1 VNYNP
6 YAAPQA
12 APPPQQGPQNYG
24 GGPQPWDVGEVFS
37 LAFEGFKRCWA
48 ILFGTYFLTAIVAG
62 LPGQIPN
69 VLVAVRIIDANS
81 GVYWGMYSVFM
92 LVGICLQ
99 ALFQGGLIKIWL
111 TVARGGTPQ
120 FGDLFSNMGKFLPL
134 VATLFLM
141 LFAILLGY
149 VCFIVPGVIIGLG
162 LMYSQFFVVDAD
174 MGPIDAMK
182 ASWKTTM
189 GHKGKLF
196 VLSLLGVVVAMV
208 GLVACCIGVYATISI
223 FWVALAIVFV
233 RLTGRGTTSSGYDP
247 GGYGGG
253 GGYAPPGGGYPPAGG
268 YGGPPPQAGPGGY
281 GGPPQGGGGGYG
293 GPPQGGGGGYG
304 GPQGGGGGYGGPQ
317 GPQGGGGGYGG
328 PQGPQGGGGGYG
340 GPQGPQGGG
349 GGYGGPQGPQGGG
362 GGYGGPQGPQGGGY

>member
-1 VNYNP
+1 MNYNP

-24 GGPQPWDVGEVFS
+24 GGPQPWDIGEVFS
-37 LAFEGFKRCWA
+37 LAFEGFKRCWGV
-48 ILFGTYFLTAIVAG
+48 LFGSYFLTAIMAG
-62 LPGQIPN
+62 LPGQIPSG
-69 VLVAVRIIDANS
+69 LVAARVIEPNS
-81 GVYWGMYSVFM
+81 GVYWGMYAVFM
-92 LVGICLQ
+92 LIGLCLQ
-99 ALFQGGLIKIWL
+99 ALLQGGLITIWL
-111 TVARGGTPQ
+111 TVARGGSPQ
-120 FGDLFSNMGKFLPL
+120 FGDLFSKTGKFPQLL
-134 VATLFLM
+134 ATLFLM
-141 LFAILLGY
+141 LFAVVIGY
-149 VCFIVPGVIIGLG
+149 VFFIVPGVILGLG

-182 ASWKTTM
+182 ASWQATM

-196 VLSLLGVVVAMV
+196 LLSLLGIVVAMV

-253 GGYAPPGGGYPPAGG
+253 GYAPPGGGYPPQGGGG
-268 YGGPPPQAGPGGY
+268 Y
-281 GGPPQGGGGGYG
+281 GPPQGGGY
-293 GPPQGGGGGYG
+293 GPPQ
-304 GPQGGGGGYGGPQ
+304 GGGYGGPQ
-317 GPQGGGGGYGG
+317 GPQ
-328 PQGPQGGGGGYG
+328 
-340 GPQGPQGGG
+340 GG